1 VFSAAPGNQRG
12 TKKHHDTIK
21 SMMTA
26 SSHVFS
32 STCLPPAGGRIRSQ
46 GNYCLPP
53 AGVLHSQN
61 KVINAPPAAAHKG
74 GGWVYEAY
82 EVKNKS

>member
-1 VFSAAPGNQRG
+1 MSGGWIPIYILPASGRG
-12 TKKHHDTIK
+12 FAFAK
-21 SMMTA
+21 
-26 SSHVFS
+26 
-32 STCLPPAGGRIRSQ
+32 Q

-74 GGWVYEAY
+74 GGGGFAKDMYNNDGGKGGAYAYEAY
-82 EVKNKS
+82 EAK